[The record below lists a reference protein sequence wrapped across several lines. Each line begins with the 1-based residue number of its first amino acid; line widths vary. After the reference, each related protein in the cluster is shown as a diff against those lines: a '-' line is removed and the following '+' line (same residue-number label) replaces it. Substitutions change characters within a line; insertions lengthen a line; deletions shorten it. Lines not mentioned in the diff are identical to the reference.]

1 MSDMTDLALEP
12 EPESGARQLPGD
24 IAAWIFIFAEL
35 AVFGIMFIGFAVARS
50 LDPAT
55 FHAGRE
61 VLHPLIGLLNTAALI
76 TASYLVATS
85 VHQLRHRRSGVQWR
99 LWLAVAVSCI
109 YTVGKVYEY
118 VNLYSQGYNLG
129 TDTFFMFYFFL
140 TFFHFMHVILGQV
153 ILIVLAVKVGNG
165 DYDGSDMNGMES
177 GASYWHMVDLVWLV
191 LFPMIYVLA

>member
-1 MSDMTDLALEP
+1 MTQP
-12 EPESGARQLPGD
+12 RVISTRHLPGD
-24 IAAWIFIFAEL
+24 LAAWMFIFAEL
-35 AVFGIMFIGFAVARS
+35 AVFGILFVGFTVARS

-61 VLHPLIGLLNTAALI
+61 VLHPWIGLVNTVALI
-76 TASYLVATS
+76 TASYLVATA
-85 VHQLRHRRSGVQWR
+85 VQQLRHREGGTRLR
-99 LWLAVAVSCI
+99 LWLAIAVSSI
-109 YTVGKVYEY
+109 YTAGKLWEY
-118 VNLYSQGYNLG
+118 IELYGQGYNLG

-140 TFFHFMHVILGQV
+140 TFFHFMHVLLGQIILVVLV
-153 ILIVLAVKVGNG
+153 IKVGRG

>member
-1 MSDMTDLALEP
+1 MTSLNLAS
-12 EPESGARQLPGD
+12 ESNSRQLPGD
-24 IAAWIFIFAEL
+24 LAVWIFIFAEL
-35 AVFGIMFIGFAVARS
+35 AVFGILFIGFAVARS

-55 FHAGRE
+55 FQAGRDI
-61 VLHPLIGLLNTAALI
+61 LHPWIGLLNTAALI
-76 TASYLVATS
+76 TASYLVATAVHQFREKRSS
-85 VHQLRHRRSGVQWR
+85 VHLR

-109 YTVGKVYEY
+109 YTIGKMYEY

-140 TFFHFMHVILGQV
+140 TFFHFMHVILGQI
-153 ILIVLAVKVGNG
+153 ILIILAVKVGNG

>member
-1 MSDMTDLALEP
+1 MTDQSLIQPPAN
-12 EPESGARQLPGD
+12 RHLPGD
-24 IAAWIFIFAEL
+24 LAVWMFIFAEL
-35 AVFGIMFIGFAVARS
+35 AVFGILFIGFTVARS

-61 VLHPLIGLLNTAALI
+61 VLHPWVGLLNTIALI
-76 TASYLVATS
+76 TASYLVATA
-85 VHQLRHRRSGVQWR
+85 VHQLRHREPGSQLR
-99 LWLAVAVSCI
+99 LWLALAVSSV
-109 YTVGKVYEY
+109 YTAGKLWEY
-118 VNLYSQGYNLG
+118 GDLYSLGYNLG

-140 TFFHFMHVILGQV
+140 TFFHFMHVVLGQI
-153 ILIVLAVKVGNG
+153 ILTVLAVKVRRG

>member
-1 MSDMTDLALEP
+1 MTSLNLAS
-12 EPESGARQLPGD
+12 ESNSRQLPGD
-24 IAAWIFIFAEL
+24 LAVWIFIFAEL
-35 AVFGIMFIGFAVARS
+35 AVFGILFIGFAVARS

-55 FHAGRE
+55 FQAGRDI
-61 VLHPLIGLLNTAALI
+61 LHPWIGLLNTAALI
-76 TASYLVATS
+76 TASYLVATA
-85 VHQLRHRRSGVQWR
+85 VHQFREKRSGVHLR

-109 YTVGKVYEY
+109 YTIGKMYEY

-140 TFFHFMHVILGQV
+140 TFFHFMHVILGQI
-153 ILIVLAVKVGNG
+153 ILIILAVKVGNG